1 MIVLFVDVTDVIL
14 SNLMKTPYLAS
25 KNLAKIIKL
34 HQFLKIKTNLR
45 LKKLNDIFWRKN
57 RQKNNSTKI
66 LVSKEY
72 NFKINLKLKNSFWIR
87 SYKYQLSHP

>member
-45 LKKLNDIFWRKN
+45 LKKLNDIF
-57 RQKNNSTKI
+57 
-66 LVSKEY
+66 
-72 NFKINLKLKNSFWIR
+72 
-87 SYKYQLSHP
+87 